1 MRTLATGLA
10 ATALAATTLVGAA
23 APASAAEDKAAHG
36 TVLGYVTANGDSATI
51 TGRYR
56 CFGGMQ
62 AHLWASIKQGPRIN
76 GTTQTSSQYADS
88 WYDTNYNFSEDNPD
102 GLTVPCDG
110 AWHTQSFTLM
120 RVDKTW
126 GPWFP
131 GTALKA
137 GAAYV
142 QFCLVPN
149 PDDEASGSSFGEFKN
164 VKTA

>member
-10 ATALAATTLVGAA
+10 ATALTATTLVGLA
-23 APASAAEDKAAHG
+23 APASAAEAKVPHG
-36 TVLGYVTANGDSATI
+36 TVLGSVLVDGDEATI

-56 CFGGMQ
+56 CFGGHQ

-88 WYDTNYNFSEDNPD
+88 WYDTNYVFGEKPQ

-110 AWHTQSFTLM
+110 AWHTESFVLK
-120 RVDKTW
+120 RVFGSPW
-126 GPWFP
+126 GPFN
-131 GTALKA
+131 GTALTA
-137 GAAYV
+137 GTAWV
-142 QFCLVPN
+142 QFCLVPGEH
-149 PDDEASGSSFGEFKN
+149 DAGSSFNEFKN